1 MTDLQASLTAIG
13 GLVVIGVLSYNK
25 WQEWRAKKSVDQAF
39 SPLQDDVL
47 MGSGSGASRQ
57 DPVFSPFDEPDVEQ
71 LNVQA
76 GPSLSEEPRFAELVR
91 DGHQGLEQA
100 FAEPRT
106 DAMAGAPARTHRA
119 PVLDGLLDCV
129 IPLLLDAPLRG
140 EKILSAFQ
148 HLHLVGSKP
157 VRVVG
162 ENEAGTW
169 EEVGMGGVYAALQVG
184 VQLATRSG
192 PLTELEFSE
201 LVSRLNHLADELAA
215 QPDLPD
221 MAEVIGLAR
230 ALFQRVQEFDA
241 QLSINVRANS
251 APWSLATLRPA
262 LQRQGMEARPDGRL
276 VMPDGEGGVL
286 FTVIVN
292 STPAEETCEL
302 ITLLLPVARVAP
314 EHDGFKAMSAL
325 AKSLASRLS
334 GTVVD
339 DNGQPL
345 SDAALAVIAAQVREF
360 CQAMEQARL
369 PAGSARALRLFA

>member
-1 MTDLQASLTAIG
+1 
-13 GLVVIGVLSYNK
+13 
-25 WQEWRAKKSVDQAF
+25 
-39 SPLQDDVL
+39 
-47 MGSGSGASRQ
+47 
-57 DPVFSPFDEPDVEQ
+57 
-71 LNVQA
+71 
-76 GPSLSEEPRFAELVR
+76 
-91 DGHQGLEQA
+91 
-100 FAEPRT
+100 
-106 DAMAGAPARTHRA
+106 
-119 PVLDGLLDCV
+119 
-129 IPLLLDAPLRG
+129 
-140 EKILSAFQ
+140 
-148 HLHLVGSKP
+148 
-157 VRVVG
+157 
-162 ENEAGTW
+162 
-169 EEVGMGGVYAALQVG
+169 
-184 VQLATRSG
+184 
-192 PLTELEFSE
+192 
-201 LVSRLNHLADELAA
+201 
-215 QPDLPD
+215 
-221 MAEVIGLAR
+221 
-230 ALFQRVQEFDA
+230 LFQRVQEFDA